1 MTVTD
6 IRNLPDDEIASEV
19 QKLRARIF
27 KIKFQGKGAN
37 VDDPGSLKLL
47 KKDVARMLTVL
58 RERQLAQGGKE

>member
-1 MTVTD
+1 MKVTD
-6 IRNLPDDEIASEV
+6 IRNLPDDEIAAEV
-19 QKLRARIF
+19 QKLRVRIF

-58 RERQLAQGGKE
+58 RERQRTQGGNK